1 MNLTQEDYRAMA
13 EHILEYAVDGKS
25 EVTAEIDKGDELFH
39 IDGVLYT
46 NYKTYEGGSYGYE
59 KEWLTDI
66 ASVSLEIKDVW
77 CDKDGDAPHNF
88 KEKMLMDCLESFI

>member
-1 MNLTQEDYRAMA
+1 MNLTKKDYEQMA

-46 NYKTYEGGSYGYE
+46 EYKTYEGGSYENE

-88 KEKMLMDCLESFI
+88 KEEILMDCLESFI